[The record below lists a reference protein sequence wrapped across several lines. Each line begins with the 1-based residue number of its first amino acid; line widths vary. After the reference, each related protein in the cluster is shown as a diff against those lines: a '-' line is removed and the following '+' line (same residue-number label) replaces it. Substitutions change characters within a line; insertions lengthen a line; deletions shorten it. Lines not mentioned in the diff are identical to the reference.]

1 MFKELSLYRV
11 VYSVLT
17 TQIKFGVY
25 KAGDQLPFLEEA
37 NTRFLV
43 SFDTLREAYLQMQQ
57 EGYIT
62 LKKKT
67 GAVFF
72 SWVKRLHSDRDC
84 DIILKQK

>member
-62 LKKKT
+62 LKKKDGRRRSKEVYARRSRRKYT
-67 GAVFF
+67 RFF
-72 SWVKRLHSDRDC
+72 C
-84 DIILKQK
+84 